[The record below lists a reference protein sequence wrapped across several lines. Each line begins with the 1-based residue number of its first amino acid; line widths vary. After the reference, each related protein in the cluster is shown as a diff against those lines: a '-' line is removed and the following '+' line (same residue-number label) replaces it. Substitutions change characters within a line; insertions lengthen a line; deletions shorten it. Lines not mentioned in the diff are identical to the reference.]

1 MADKVDFYIFRHGE
15 TDINKQKR
23 WQGSGTD
30 VDLNAVGCAQAE
42 VLIEKLKDKNIEV
55 IFSSPLIR
63 AYHTAQIAASGL
75 GIDVVVCPALREC
88 HYGVA
93 EGQPIEEIAA
103 KYGEISAAF
112 GTPKEHLLD
121 VCFPG
126 GESLREGRER
136 ILTAINDIAQ
146 KGYRR
151 VGLAI
156 HGGTMNNLLSYLG
169 VDNPKVPN
177 CGCIHLVYDGGKLR
191 LDGAVF

>member
-75 GIDVVVCPALREC
+75 GIDVVVCPALRVSLWS
-88 HYGVA
+88 GR
-93 EGQPIEEIAA
+93 GAA
-103 KYGEISAAF
+103 Y
-112 GTPKEHLLD
+112 
-121 VCFPG
+121 
-126 GESLREGRER
+126 
-136 ILTAINDIAQ
+136 
-146 KGYRR
+146 
-151 VGLAI
+151 
-156 HGGTMNNLLSYLG
+156 
-169 VDNPKVPN
+169 
-177 CGCIHLVYDGGKLR
+177 
-191 LDGAVF
+191 

>member
-55 IFSSPLIR
+55 IFSSPLVR
-63 AYHTAQIAASGL
+63 AYHTAQIAAAGL
-75 GIDVVVCPALREC
+75 HIDVIKCDDLREC

-93 EGQPIEEIAA
+93 EGKTFDEVND
-103 KYGEISAAF
+103 KFGDISAVF
-112 GTPKEHLLD
+112 GAPSEPLPD
-121 VCFPG
+121 VRFPS
-126 GESLREGRER
+126 GESLPEVRARV
-136 ILTAINDIAQ
+136 LAAIRDIAQ
-146 KGYRR
+146 KGYQR

-169 VDNPKVPN
+169 VRNPKVPN
-177 CGCIHLVYDGGKLR
+177 CGCIHVVYDDGKLR
-191 LDGAVF
+191 LDGTVF